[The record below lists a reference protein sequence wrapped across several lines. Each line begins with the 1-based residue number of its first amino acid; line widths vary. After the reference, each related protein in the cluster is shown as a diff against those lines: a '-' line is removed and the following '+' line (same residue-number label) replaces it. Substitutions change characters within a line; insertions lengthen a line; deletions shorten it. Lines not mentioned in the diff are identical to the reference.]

1 MAATS
6 GIKKKRVERNLPEE
20 TACSIQKG
28 VIKGPATP
36 YLEEFSPGL
45 FKSGRARTQ
54 TSKHLGKWIIKFRT
68 GAENT
73 FLIHSAVERGIGVS
87 VADALKGDL
96 NINDKQ
102 MAEALGTSEST
113 LLRLRKAHKDLD
125 EIASDRLVRYAR
137 IVEIAAEVF
146 DDIRKA
152 QSWLKRPQVGLA
164 GKIPLDLM
172 KSEVGA
178 REVENLLMRIE
189 HGVLA

>member
-6 GIKKKRVERNLPEE
+6 GTKKKRVERNLPEE
-20 TACSIQKG
+20 TPYSIQKG
-28 VIKGPATP
+28 VIKEPVTP

-45 FKSGRARTQ
+45 FKSGQARTQ

-73 FLIHSAVERGIGVS
+73 FLLHAAVERGIGVS

>member
-1 MAATS
+1 MAVTS
-6 GIKKKRVERNLPEE
+6 GTRKKRVERNLPKE
-20 TACSIQKG
+20 TPHLIQKG
-28 VIKGPATP
+28 VIKEPATP
-36 YLEEFSPGL
+36 YLEEFSPG
-45 FKSGRARTQ
+45 FFMSGRARTQ

-68 GAENT
+68 GAEKT
-73 FLIHSAVERGIGVS
+73 FLIHAAVERGIGIS